1 MTFETIEYEVHGA
14 IAVLALNRPEKLN
27 AITDSLIDELNRALD
42 LAEAD
47 DTVRVVVLHGNGRA
61 FSAGFDLEG
70 GTAAGDLA
78 FKRALLQ
85 KDFDIIMRFWDCPKP
100 TIAAVHRYCLGGALE
115 MALACDLTVA
125 STDCRLGEP
134 EPKFG
139 SGSVALLLP
148 WITGPKQAKELL
160 LTADDQVTA
169 ERALELG
176 LVNRVT
182 PEGEHLSTAMNLA
195 RKIATLDQTSVRLTK
210 VAINRSCDIMGMRQA
225 LLAALEIDVIIETT
239 ETEESREFNRVLDEQ
254 GLKAAL
260 AWREARIQS

>member
-1 MTFETIEYEVHGA
+1 MPFETIEYEVRGA

-27 AITDSLIDELNRALD
+27 AITDALIDELNHALD

-47 DTVRVVVLHGNGRA
+47 EAVRVVVLHGNGRA

-125 STDCRLGEP
+125 STGCRLGEP

-148 WITGPKQAKELL
+148 WITGPKQTQCGKL
-160 LTADDQVTA
+160 ADTGDSHSYIRGNT
-169 ERALELG
+169 LG
-176 LVNRVT
+176 FRC
-182 PEGEHLSTAMNLA
+182 A
-195 RKIATLDQTSVRLTK
+195 R
-210 VAINRSCDIMGMRQA
+210 
-225 LLAALEIDVIIETT
+225 
-239 ETEESREFNRVLDEQ
+239 
-254 GLKAAL
+254 
-260 AWREARIQS
+260 

>member
-1 MTFETIEYEVHGA
+1 MTFETIEYGTDGA
-14 IAVLALNRPEKLN
+14 VAVIALNRPEKLN
-27 AITDSLIDELNRALD
+27 AITDPMIDELNLALD

-47 DTVRVVVLHGNGRA
+47 EGVRVVVLHGNGRA
-61 FSAGFDLEG
+61 FSAGFDLSG
-70 GTAAGDLA
+70 GTAEGDIH
-78 FKRALLQ
+78 FKRAMLQ

-100 TIAAVHRYCLGGALE
+100 TIAAVHRYCFGGALE

-125 STDCRLGEP
+125 STGCRLGEP

-160 LTADDQVTA
+160 LTADDQVTS
-169 ERALELG
+169 ERAMELG

-182 PEGEHLSTAMNLA
+182 PEGEHLDTAIELA
-195 RKIATLDQTSVRLTK
+195 RTIAVLDQTSVTLTK
-210 VAINRSCDIMGMRQA
+210 KAINQSCDIMGMRKA
-225 LLAALEIDVIIETT
+225 LEAALEIDVLIEST
-239 ETEESREFNRVLDEQ
+239 ETDESRAFNQVLEAE

-260 AWREARIQS
+260 AWREDRLPG